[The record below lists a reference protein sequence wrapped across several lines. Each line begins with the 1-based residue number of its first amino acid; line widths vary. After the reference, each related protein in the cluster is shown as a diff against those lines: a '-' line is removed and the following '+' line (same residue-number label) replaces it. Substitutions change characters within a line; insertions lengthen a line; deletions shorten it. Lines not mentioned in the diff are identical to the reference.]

1 MGLMSVIGR
10 LSVDRLR
17 RASAERITY
26 VGEWLPEPLAT
37 GLWSVHDRRANLS
50 SALSMAFLVL
60 LERLAPE
67 ERVAFLMR
75 EVFACDYAEIARVVD
90 RSEEACR
97 QLVHRAHEHLRTGRR
112 RFTAPPESKERLL
125 GGFLAALE
133 GRRRA
138 EGFTGSASCPGDLP
152 RRCSPGS

>member
-1 MGLMSVIGR
+1 MMGSVANAEDLVQETYMRWHEADRRTIRSPEGRLMSVIGR

-17 RASAERITY
+17 RASAERITC

-37 GLWSVHDRRANLS
+37 GLWSVPDRRANLS

-75 EVFACDYAEIARVVD
+75 EVFACESSGGAAE
-90 RSEEACR
+90 
-97 QLVHRAHEHLRTGRR
+97 
-112 RFTAPPESKERLL
+112 
-125 GGFLAALE
+125 
-133 GRRRA
+133 
-138 EGFTGSASCPGDLP
+138 
-152 RRCSPGS
+152 